1 MLEELLDYCDVH
13 KAEGKKLY
21 VIIDEA
27 LSMTITQ
34 NSSLGKAVL
43 YGRKA
48 NLNILAASQFISGKG
63 SKEKI
68 KLLNQAALKIAMSL
82 DNESIGEVAREIA
95 GKDKNKKEK
104 MITIMKKFKRGDAV
118 AFGELEEPDNEVH
131 SDRWTEFHA
140 TMD

>member
-13 KAEGKKLY
+13 KAEGKELY

>member
-1 MLEELLDYCDVH
+1 MLEELLDYCDAH
-13 KAEGKKLY
+13 KAEEKELY

>member
-1 MLEELLDYCDVH
+1 M
-13 KAEGKKLY
+13 
-21 VIIDEA
+21 IIDEA